1 MRLGEYVLMTAAAA
15 GVQITC
21 DWNGLVSVSSPT
33 YQAKDWPGL
42 TMSHP
47 SLALAMAEK
56 YGAPV

>member
-1 MRLGEYVLMTAAAA
+1 MRFGEYVLMTSAAP
-15 GVQITC
+15 GVQMTC
-21 DWNGLVSVSSPT
+21 DWMYFSNFHTSVAAHSG
-33 YQAKDWPGL
+33 GL